1 MDCDKPS
8 AKSKLAR
15 INSFRIPS
23 DPATAQ
29 AFCVGSLGREHDF
42 AVARLSDPVGSR
54 QDPARELRQALGEK
68 TIRTES
74 IFSDPVGTHRGSHL
88 FFNKP

>member
-1 MDCDKPS
+1 MDCDKPW
-8 AKSKLAR
+8 AKSNFAR
-15 INSFRIPS
+15 INSFRIPL

-29 AFCVGSLGREHDF
+29 AFCVGSIGREHDF

-68 TIRTES
+68 QFRTKS
-74 IFSDPVGTHRGSHL
+74 IFSDPVGTHHGSHL
-88 FFNKP
+88 FFRKP